1 MWTCLPPG
9 LRGTSA
15 HVDACGGGAH
25 PGRHAVPGGWVWPGP
40 TGTRIRDGGRPA
52 SLGRYNSEVRAIA
65 DGLADVR
72 GSSYRSAA
80 ERGARLALGVSMAPS
95 LEDVLSRWDGP
106 DHDGEDDL
114 PGHAHR

>member
-1 MWTCLPPG
+1 M
-9 LRGTSA
+9 
-15 HVDACGGGAH
+15 
-25 PGRHAVPGGWVWPGP
+25 
-40 TGTRIRDGGRPA
+40 
-52 SLGRYNSEVRAIA
+52 SLGRYPSEVRAIA

-95 LEDVLSRWDGP
+95 LEYVLPGWDGP